1 MKTKEQ
7 KAKIE
12 PAKTKL
18 GNTWSRL
25 MTWVG
30 GATALIG
37 LFATVNGWV
46 GRIEHRREV
55 VDEYQGKMALGAVQA
70 EQGNYAASLQT
81 YGEILKE
88 NPSYEPAFDMQLKTA
103 ELWAEKIDVEMA
115 TAAGEAAS
123 EAARLKAGGNA
134 ETAREDDD
142 AIGGLGQHEDAD
154 VAAAAML
161 DEIMPVLEVGLTRTK
176 GPQAAGARAH
186 IGWVHWLNYY
196 LAERE
201 SLAAYEP
208 NERAALALDSGNV
221 YANAMMGHA
230 MLVNNEN
237 LTEAMHHFGTALATG
252 KETDF
257 VRLLE
262 LDGLSRTKERGR
274 RGQLVQ
280 VLNEMRKAGQRID
293 DHHFRW
299 SILDDCFNP
308 GQIDHDELVESLTAV
323 PADEAM
329 QTYLWL
335 DDGQMGMDQ
344 RTEREFLQANLQEL
358 SGDKAGSLQKFEALE
373 KELEHTSGGTK
384 DQVDEAIA
392 RLSPA
397 PVNAQ

>member
-1 MKTKEQ
+1 
-7 KAKIE
+7 
-12 PAKTKL
+12 
-18 GNTWSRL
+18 
-25 MTWVG
+25 
-30 GATALIG
+30 
-37 LFATVNGWV
+37 
-46 GRIEHRREV
+46 
-55 VDEYQGKMALGAVQA
+55 
-70 EQGNYAASLQT
+70 
-81 YGEILKE
+81 
-88 NPSYEPAFDMQLKTA
+88 
-103 ELWAEKIDVEMA
+103 
-115 TAAGEAAS
+115 
-123 EAARLKAGGNA
+123 
-134 ETAREDDD
+134 
-142 AIGGLGQHEDAD
+142 
-154 VAAAAML
+154 
-161 DEIMPVLEVGLTRTK
+161 
-176 GPQAAGARAH
+176 
-186 IGWVHWLNYY
+186 
-196 LAERE
+196 
-201 SLAAYEP
+201 LAAYEP

-262 LDGLSRTKERGR
+262 LDGLSRTKEHGR

-293 DHHFRW
+293 DHHRRW
-299 SILDDCFNP
+299 GILDDCFNP

-323 PADEAM
+323 PPDEAM

-335 DDGQMGMDQ
+335 DDGQMGMDP

-358 SGDKAGSLQKFEALE
+358 SGDKAGSLQKFQALE